1 MTSETQQN
9 DMSMEDILS
18 SIKDILENDSQED
31 GSDNKSA
38 SQPQANV
45 AVAVPQEKAA
55 PVVEEDEED
64 DVFDLSKSMI
74 VEDAPLDDVKVELDE
89 TGPDFDITSKEDPLL
104 SPDDIELP
112 DLKDESSEANIGLS
126 SGEDFS
132 LWNEENSSSEED
144 AENLLPQEDDFNI
157 DDILQSASDVIAED
171 RASDSGKKNAPVN
184 QEPEDIVMPDL
195 SDIQDIDLTSEPV
208 LDEEVNPFD
217 FAADTA
223 ENENNISEQVTEPET
238 SISEPE
244 MTETFD
250 AQPQEQIEEKTTEE
264 LSVEAMPI
272 SEIPAAVDEDPQE
285 IPDAE
290 FDDVE
295 DISVPEPIMMD
306 EPVKEIPAEE
316 NRTEEKED
324 AADVSADIINN
335 FAKMFAEQAQEH
347 PEATK
352 EVQQEIP
359 ATVSGMGNGNKTIEQ
374 VVEGVIQGIVASSVN
389 AEMTKNVDIVA
400 YAQKEIHA
408 QTRAWLEANLPAIVE
423 AAVQKEIERVMAK
436 VGK

>member
-31 GSDNKSA
+31 GPDNKSA

-45 AVAVPQEKAA
+45 AVAVPQEKEA
-55 PVVEEDEED
+55 PVVEEDPED

-74 VEDAPLDDVKVELDE
+74 VEDAPFDDTKVELDE
-89 TGPDFDITSKEDPLL
+89 TGPDFDIASTEDPLL

-112 DLKDESSEANIGLS
+112 DLKNEAPEANIGLS
-126 SGEDFS
+126 SSEDFS
-132 LWNEENSSSEED
+132 LWNEDSSSSEVD

-157 DDILQSASDVIAED
+157 DDILQSATSAIAED
-171 RASDSGKKNAPVN
+171 QALDTGKNNTLAT
-184 QEPEDIVMPDL
+184 QEPEDIAMPDL
-195 SDIQDIDLTSEPV
+195 SDIQDIDLTAEPV

-217 FAADTA
+217 FATDTA
-223 ENENNISEQVTEPET
+223 ADENNISEQVSEPEP
-238 SISEPE
+238 SVSEPE
-244 MTETFD
+244 MPETVE
-250 AQPQEQIEEKTTEE
+250 AQPQEQMEETSAEE
-264 LSVEAMPI
+264 ISVEALPI
-272 SEIPAAVDEDPQE
+272 NEIPAAVDEDPQE
-285 IPDAE
+285 ISDAE
-290 FDDVE
+290 FGDVE
-295 DISVPEPIMMD
+295 EIAAPEPAMME
-306 EPVKEIPAEE
+306 EPVDEISAEE
-316 NRTEEKED
+316 NKTEEKED

-347 PEATK
+347 PETTK
-352 EVQQEIP
+352 EVQPEIP